1 MNFFSISV
9 ILTLEKEAKTHRR
22 IEVKMYF
29 LFNPFVLN
37 KPFLSPV
44 KTSENFTV
52 FDVFRG

>member
-29 LFNPFVLN
+29 LFNPFVPN
-37 KPFLSPV
+37 KPFLCPV
-44 KTSENFTV
+44 KTENFTV